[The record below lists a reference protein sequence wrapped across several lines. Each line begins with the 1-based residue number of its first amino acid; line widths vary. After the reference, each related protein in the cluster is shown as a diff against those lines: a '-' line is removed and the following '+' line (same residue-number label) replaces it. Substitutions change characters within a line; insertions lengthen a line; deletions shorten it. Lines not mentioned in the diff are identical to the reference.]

1 MYWQDLTRLLT
12 GALIAQRLRSFLT
25 ALGIAVGIAAVVIL
39 TSLGEGLHRFVLAEF
54 TQFGTHLIAVNPG
67 KSTTHG
73 ASVGVFGN
81 VRPLTLED
89 SEALA
94 RIPSVIAT
102 TPVIQGN
109 VEIESIDRSRR
120 TTVFGVG
127 PQATEVLQLSIGA
140 GRFLPSE
147 DLRAARSFAVLGS
160 KLKQELFK
168 TRNPLGQRIS
178 VGGQRYRVIG
188 VMEPKGQILGFD
200 IDDSVYIPA
209 ARALEMFNRESLMEI
224 DVLYSENIST
234 STIAEKVKNAL
245 IARHGREDFT
255 LTTQEQMLDVLGSV
269 LDILTF
275 AVAAIGGI
283 SLLVGGVGILTIMTI
298 AIRDRTPEIG
308 LLRSLGARRRQILII
323 FLGEAILLSAIGGIS
338 GVVIGLGSVWTIS
351 LAIPAL
357 PVHPPIFYL
366 LLAELLAISI
376 GLLAGVIPAQR
387 ASRLDPIESL
397 RTE

>member
-1 MYWQDLTRLLT
+1 MYWRDLARLLT
-12 GALIAQRLRSFLT
+12 GALFAQRMRSFLT

-54 TQFGTHLIAVNPG
+54 TQFGTHLIGINPG

-73 ASVGVFGN
+73 ASTGVFGN

-89 SEALA
+89 SEALQ
-94 RIPSVIAT
+94 RLPSVIAT
-102 TPVIQGN
+102 TPLVQGN
-109 VEIESIDRSRR
+109 VAIEAGKRTRR

-127 PQATEVLQLSIGA
+127 PHATRVLQLKVRA

-147 DLRAARSFAVLGS
+147 DLRTARSFAVLGS

-200 IDDSVYIPA
+200 MDDTVYIPA

-224 DVLYSENIST
+224 DVLYKEHLDSESV
-234 STIAEKVKNAL
+234 AEAVTRAL

-275 AVAAIGGI
+275 AVAAIGSI
-283 SLLVGGVGILTIMTI
+283 SLLVGAVGILTIMTI
-298 AIRDRTPEIG
+298 AIRDRTAEIG
-308 LLRSLGARRRQILII
+308 LLRSLGAQRRQILII
-323 FLGEAILLSAIGGIS
+323 FLGEATLLSALGGVS
-338 GVVIGLGSVWTIS
+338 GVIIGLGTVWLIS
-351 LAIPAL
+351 LALPAL
-357 PVHPPIFYL
+357 PVHTPLLYL
-366 LLAELLAISI
+366 VLAELLAISI

-387 ASRLDPIESL
+387 ASRLDPIEAL
-397 RTE
+397 RAE

>member
-1 MYWQDLTRLLT
+1 MYWQDLARLLT
-12 GALIAQRLRSFLT
+12 GALIAQRMRSFLT

-54 TQFGTHLIAVNPG
+54 TQFGTHLIGINPG

-73 ASVGVFGN
+73 ASTGVFGN

-89 SEALA
+89 SEALQ
-94 RIPSVIAT
+94 RLPSVIAT
-102 TPVIQGN
+102 TPLVQGN
-109 VEIESIDRSRR
+109 VAIESGKRTRR

-127 PQATEVLQLSIGA
+127 PQATEVLQLRVSA

-188 VMEPKGQILGFD
+188 VMESKGQILGFD
-200 IDDSVYIPA
+200 MDDTVYIPA
-209 ARALEMFNRESLMEI
+209 ARALEMFNRESVMEI
-224 DVLYSENIST
+224 DVLYRENIDT
-234 STIAEKVKNAL
+234 DTIAGIVKRAL

-275 AVAAIGGI
+275 AVAAIGSI
-283 SLLVGGVGILTIMTI
+283 SLLVGAVGILTIMTI
-298 AIRDRTPEIG
+298 AIRDRTSEIG
-308 LLRSLGARRRQILII
+308 LLRSLGAQRRQILII
-323 FLGEAILLSAIGGIS
+323 FLGEATLLSALGGVS
-338 GVVIGLGSVWTIS
+338 GVIIGLGTVWILS
-351 LAIPAL
+351 LALPAL
-357 PVHPPIFYL
+357 PVHTPLLYL
-366 LLAELLAISI
+366 LLAELLAVSI

-387 ASRLDPIESL
+387 ASRLDPIEAL
-397 RTE
+397 RAE